1 MGVVFVI
8 LIIAALIGFAILGAI
23 AAEKRRKAIALW
35 AMSKGLRYTSAKEYG
50 LNSHYPQFSCL
61 RQGSRQYA
69 YNICRG
75 EIYNRPIEAF
85 DYHYETYSTNS
96 KGHRQTH
103 HHYFSAVI
111 IESNIPLKPLFMRP
125 ERFLD
130 KITEFVG
137 LDDIDFESAEFSRKF
152 YVKANDKRWAYD
164 VIHQRTMEFLLGMP
178 QYTIEFSH
186 NSVIAYRSSV
196 FGIVDFEAAA
206 QVIQGILDRLPD
218 YVIKQ
223 LKGN

>member
-1 MGVVFVI
+1 MGVIIIIVIAVF
-8 LIIAALIGFAILGAI
+8 IGFVVFNAMMTA
-23 AAEKRRKAIALW
+23 KRQKEIELW
-35 AMSKGLRYTSAKEYG
+35 AISKGLIFNSAKKYG
-50 LNSHYPQFSCL
+50 INSYYPQFSCL
-61 RQGSRQYA
+61 HQGAKQYA

-75 EIYNRPIEAF
+75 EIQSRHIEAF

-111 IESNIPLKPLFMRP
+111 IESGLPLKPLFMRP
-125 ERFLD
+125 ERFFD
-130 KITEFVG
+130 KLAEFVG
-137 LDDIDFESAEFSRKF
+137 YDDIDFESAEFSRKF

-178 QYTIEFSH
+178 QYTIQFGH
-186 NSVIAYRSSV
+186 NAVIAYRSTT
-196 FGIVDFEAAA
+196 FGVADFEAAF
-206 QVIQGILDRLPD
+206 QVILGILERLPE
-218 YVIKQ
+218 YVVKQ